1 MRAVGCGDRCVL
13 WAAMGAAVGAS
24 IGGGW
29 GGKRPCPAPGP
40 LAPQPAIRI
49 AIRNPYQKS
58 AIRIR
63 NPYRI
68 FSSRAVTGHFLW
80 PGLFAIRKIRTSVNP
95 HRKSVI
101 RIMNP

>member
-1 MRAVGCGDRCVL
+1 MSWGAQNRSEDTKTPSVGRGMSKKPEPDC
-13 WAAMGAAVGAS
+13 
-24 IGGGW
+24 
-29 GGKRPCPAPGP
+29 CPV
-40 LAPQPAIRI
+40 Q
-49 AIRNPYQKS
+49 PYQKS

-68 FSSRAVTGHFLW
+68 LFSRAVVTGHFLW

-95 HRKSVI
+95 HHKSVI